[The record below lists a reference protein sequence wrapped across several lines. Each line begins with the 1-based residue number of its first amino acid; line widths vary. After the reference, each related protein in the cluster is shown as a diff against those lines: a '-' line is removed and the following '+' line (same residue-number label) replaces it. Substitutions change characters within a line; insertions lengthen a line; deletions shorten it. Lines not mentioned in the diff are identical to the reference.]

1 LQHPFK
7 IAQIGAGPFSRARH
21 APCLQRLASGPAPR
35 LSLEA
40 ICDLDLSR
48 AEAFVRDFG
57 YARAFTDLD
66 RMLEEV
72 QPDLIYC
79 MTPPTATYGV
89 LERVLPRG
97 QPTFTEKPPGIT
109 VEQAERLA
117 ALAEEY
123 GTLTYVAFNRRRA
136 PGIERL
142 KRWSQEQGPLRY
154 LRGEMF
160 RHRRREPEFAIGT
173 AIHLLD
179 CLRYLGGEVVEM
191 TTQALPY
198 PDGEGRDFWAQLRL
212 ASGGVADLAILVD
225 CGLARERYLIQVESA
240 LMEVTLGGGYS
251 SDFCPTG
258 EAAYANDRVLF
269 QDPAPEDPLLAGG
282 FLGEHEAFL
291 EAVEAGRR
299 PDCCLQDACHSLR
312 LAAVLEAGYSG
323 ALDDFPP
330 KEARG

>member
-1 LQHPFK
+1 MPRPFK

-21 APCLQRLASGPAPR
+21 APCLQRLAGGPDPWV
-35 LSLEA
+35 SLEA

-66 RMLEEV
+66 RMLDEV

-79 MTPPTATYGV
+79 MTPPAVTCGV

-97 QPTFTEKPPGIT
+97 QPTFTEKPPGVT

-123 GTLTYVAFNRRRA
+123 GVLTYVAFNRRRA

-142 KRWSQEQGPLRY
+142 KRWSEEQGPVRSLQAEMLRN
-154 LRGEMF
+154 
-160 RHRRREPEFAIGT
+160 RRREPQFAIGT

-179 CLRYLGGEVVEM
+179 GLRYLGGEVVEM
-191 TTQALPY
+191 ETWLRPY
-198 PDGEGRDFWAQLRL
+198 PDGEARDFWAHLRL
-212 ASGGVADLAILVD
+212 ASGAVADLTILVD
-225 CGLARERYLIQVESA
+225 CGLARERYRVQVENA

-251 SDFCPTG
+251 SDFCPAG
-258 EAAYANDRVLF
+258 EVAYADNRLLF

-299 PDCCLQDACHSLR
+299 PDCCLQDAQHSLR
-312 LAAVLEAGYSG
+312 LAAALQDGYCG
-323 ALDDFPP
+323 ALADFSP
-330 KEARG
+330 KEAWG